1 MLITSQLEKVGINT
15 IGYSRAQNHYNALK
29 KKMIQSI
36 KNNEQMQSARSK
48 AIKSFNEDIE
58 KTIVQDMD
66 TNDRMTEK
74 AEALL
79 KELETSVVK
88 WLDDNQNIPAELQ
101 SLLKKIQDSGR
112 NNDKRIKKSADERLL
127 DRIKK
132 HQKEIL
138 ALMPLDAVIQD
149 ISLPQE
155 NGADISDITN
165 QITSYY
171 TRLIYTSVMS
181 NSDLNIHRQNYVQSL
196 KGYYTEIS
204 EYEVLSKYFEG
215 LINTFHSG
223 SKKVNNVDTELDL
236 VFSELND
243 LEDIMSKN
251 VSIIARIEGLTS
263 KDQFRTLEE
272 IQNSI
277 NWFGE
282 QSKSWQLK
290 TNKWSYSIGHRK
302 NLLSSFL
309 TEPNASKYGSLQGI
323 AFLARQKN
331 ILLSLGATNVLINTG
346 GKRQWMDQFI
356 KDFREANYLLAF
368 SGGGKNPLSSHIVLT
383 KLYNKNIPVI

>member
-1 MLITSQLEKVGINT
+1 MLIASQLEKVGINT

-36 KNNEQMQSARSK
+36 KNNEQMQLARSK

-58 KTIVQDMD
+58 KTIIQDMD

-74 AEALL
+74 AEVLL
-79 KELETSVVK
+79 KELETSVTK
-88 WLDDNQNIPAELQ
+88 WLDDNQNISAELQ

-165 QITSYY
+165 QIASYY

-263 KDQFRTLEE
+263 KDQFRALEE

>member
-263 KDQFRTLEE
+263 KDQFRTWKKFK
-272 IQNSI
+272 IQ
-277 NWFGE
+277 
-282 QSKSWQLK
+282 
-290 TNKWSYSIGHRK
+290 
-302 NLLSSFL
+302 
-309 TEPNASKYGSLQGI
+309 
-323 AFLARQKN
+323 
-331 ILLSLGATNVLINTG
+331 
-346 GKRQWMDQFI
+346 
-356 KDFREANYLLAF
+356 
-368 SGGGKNPLSSHIVLT
+368 
-383 KLYNKNIPVI
+383 